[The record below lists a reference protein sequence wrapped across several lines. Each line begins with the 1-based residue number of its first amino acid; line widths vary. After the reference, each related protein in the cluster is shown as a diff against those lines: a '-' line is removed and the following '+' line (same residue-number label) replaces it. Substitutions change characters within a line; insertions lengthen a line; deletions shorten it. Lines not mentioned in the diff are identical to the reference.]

1 MQHPSSV
8 ALLSAI
14 YAFTLAAAGSLPRGV
29 GPEFAAHYDG
39 KESFSCITNAAIKLS
54 LSQINDNSCDCPDG
68 SDEPGTA
75 ACANIDPLSPEQPLA
90 GSASGTT
97 NTTNA
102 LPGFWCANEGHI
114 GMYVPF
120 SYVNDGVCDYDICCD
135 GTEEYSG
142 VGGVKCENRCAEI
155 GKEYRR
161 LEEEKRKNMEKAS
174 KQRDIL
180 IKEAQS
186 LRQQV
191 EAKVADLK
199 KEIANLEAKREELAK
214 KHREVEQEEKGKVV
228 RGEGSGGKLGVLV
241 GLAKARVNELRDTL
255 NNVVDQ
261 RDALKDRVGEL
272 EELLTKFKSEYN
284 PNFND
289 EGVKSAIRS
298 FEDYSA
304 RVESEKGQ
312 RQDVHDAD
320 LLSVLRE
327 DSESNG
333 VNWKEFEEADGSD
346 TDIIYNFEAYLPSF
360 ARSLL
365 HGTLDSLRVWLV
377 TNGLLA
383 DNTAPGQES
392 TLVRAA
398 REALAAADRDLEKKA
413 KSLESEQADLDKD
426 YGPEG
431 IFRALKGKC
440 ISLDAGEYTYE
451 HCWLDKT
458 MQKSKKGH
466 GHSSMGF
473 FNRIDSDIADDEE
486 RLDGK
491 SLGKGE
497 RIVLRYED
505 GQQCWNGPKRRTD
518 VWLGCSETEELW
530 RVSEAEK
537 CVYKMEVGT
546 PAACD
551 FQEVAARQAFRGKD
565 EL

>member
-1 MQHPSSV
+1 MQHLKST

-29 GPEFAAHYDG
+29 GPEFARYYEG
-39 KESFSCITNAAIKLS
+39 KEEFSCITNAAIKLS

-75 ACANIDPLSPEQPLA
+75 ACANIDPLSPEQPLV
-90 GSASGTT
+90 GSVSGTT
-97 NTTNA
+97 NATNA

-120 SYVNDGVCDYDICCD
+120 MYVNDGVCDYDLCCD
-135 GTEEYSG
+135 GTEEYKG
-142 VGGVKCENRCAEI
+142 VGGVKCENRCKEI

-161 LEEEKRKNMEKAS
+161 LAEEKRRNMEKAS
-174 KQRDIL
+174 KKRDTMV
-180 IKEAQS
+180 KEAQE
-186 LRQQV
+186 LRQRL
-191 EAKVADLK
+191 ESKVAELN
-199 KEIANLEAKREELAK
+199 KEIAGLEVKKEELAK

-228 RGEGSGGKLGVLV
+228 RGGEGSGGKLGVLV
-241 GLAKARVNELRDTL
+241 GLAKTRVNELRDTL

-261 RDALKDRVGEL
+261 RDALKDRVQEL

-298 FEDYSA
+298 FEDYAA
-304 RVESEKGQ
+304 RQETEKAE
-312 RQDVHDAD
+312 RVVVDDVDIM
-320 LLSVLRE
+320 SVLKE
-327 DSESNG
+327 DGENNG
-333 VNWKEFEEADGSD
+333 VNWKEFEEGDGSD
-346 TDIIYNFEAYLPSF
+346 TDILYNFEAYLPAF

-365 HGTLDSLRVWLV
+365 HSSLDSLRVWLV
-377 TNGLLA
+377 TNGMLA
-383 DNTAPGQES
+383 DNTTPGNES
-392 TLVRAA
+392 TLARAA
-398 REALAAADRDLEKKA
+398 REALEAADRDLANKV
-413 KSLESEQADLDKD
+413 KSRDDEQADLDKD
-426 YGPEG
+426 YGPQD

-440 ISLDAGEYTYE
+440 VSLEAGEYTYE

-466 GHSSMGF
+466 GHSTMGHF
-473 FNRIDSDIADDEE
+473 SRLDREIADDED
-486 RLDGK
+486 RIDGK
-491 SLGKGE
+491 SLGKGQ
-497 RIVLRYED
+497 RMVLRYED

-518 VWLGCSETEELW
+518 VWLGCAETEELW

-551 FQEVAARQAFRGKD
+551 FQEVVGEAPQGKD